1 MPQHVFYDDNA
12 LLDLR
17 YLAAAEPFDH
27 LEDDQDEM
35 PWGIG
40 CVLEVAYTPQH
51 VSFRYRTRQDR
62 DDAFA
67 RLIALHQAWLAHQ
80 HADDA
85 EYDA

>member
-27 LEDDQDEM
+27 LDDDLAA
-35 PWGIG
+35 PYGIG

-51 VSFRYRTRQDR
+51 VSFRYATRTER
-62 DDAFA
+62 DGAFA
-67 RLIALHQAWLAHQ
+67 RLIALHQAWLANQ
-80 HADDA
+80 HADDP